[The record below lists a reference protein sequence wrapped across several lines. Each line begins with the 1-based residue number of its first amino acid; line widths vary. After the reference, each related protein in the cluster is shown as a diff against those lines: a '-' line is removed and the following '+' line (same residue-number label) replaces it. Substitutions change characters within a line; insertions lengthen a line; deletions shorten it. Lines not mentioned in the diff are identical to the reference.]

1 MHRRLS
7 WQEAVP
13 RVVADFLMIHFSM
26 IGAFAV
32 SVIYQEATGSQDQAY
47 KLITDFEHYYA
58 RFFWLLSPLFP
69 ITFAVLGFYT
79 HTRSY
84 SGRRKNWA
92 ILQGVGLGAL
102 LFLGANSLVRDSSVG
117 RSVAISF
124 VALASTFL
132 CSSRV
137 VKNYLANRFEVRPI
151 DSSATRRPQLSVL
164 VVGGAGYIGSLLS
177 ERLLQ
182 LGYKVRVLDA
192 LLYGKEPLRAVEG
205 HPNFELMVG
214 DCRNIRDVVSA
225 VKNMDAIVD
234 LAAIVGDPA
243 CEQDQAAAREINY
256 SSTRMLIEVA
266 KGHGVGRF
274 LFASSCSVY
283 GASDHEMDERS
294 EVKPISLYAQTKVD
308 SELALLAAQ
317 SEDFHPTIL
326 RFATVFGLGYRP
338 RFDLVVNLLTARAH
352 QDGKITIFNGEQWRP
367 FIHVRDVV
375 EAVVSAIE
383 APVRLVSGEI
393 FNVGDSQLNHTLQD
407 VARIIKKVFPGTEIE
422 QVANSDRRNYRVNF
436 DKIRNRLGFKARYTV
451 QRGAEEL
458 KEAFVQK
465 VIRDY
470 KDLRYH
476 NQRFLEVAG
485 IVKNKDEVDARIM
498 AAFGGKLPAYA
509 ALGPARVA

>member
-1 MHRRLS
+1 MRRRLS

-13 RVVADFLMIHFSM
+13 RVIADFLMIHLSM
-26 IGAFAV
+26 IGALAV
-32 SVIYQEATGSQDQAY
+32 SVIYQEATGSRDQAY
-47 KLITDFEHYYA
+47 RLIADFEHYYS
-58 RFFWLLSPLFP
+58 RFFWLLSPIFP

-84 SGRRKNWA
+84 SGKRKNWA
-92 ILQGVGLGAL
+92 IVQGVGLGAL
-102 LFLGANSLVRDSSVG
+102 LFLGANSLVGDSSVG
-117 RSVAISF
+117 RSTALSF
-124 VALASTFL
+124 AALASASL
-132 CSSRV
+132 CLSRV
-137 VKNYLANRFEVRPI
+137 IKNYLANRFEVRPL
-151 DSSATRRPQLSVL
+151 DSSATRRTQLSVL

-192 LLYGKEPLRAVEG
+192 LLYGKEPLRAVEN
-205 HPNFELMVG
+205 HPNFELVVG

-225 VKNMDAIVD
+225 VKDMDAIVD

-256 SSTRMLIEVA
+256 GATRMLIEVA

-283 GASDHEMDERS
+283 GTTDHEMDERS
-294 EVKPISLYAQTKVD
+294 EVNPISLYAQTKVD

-338 RFDLVVNLLTARAH
+338 RFDLVVNLLTARAY

-375 EAVVSAIE
+375 EAIVSSLD

-393 FNVGDSQLNHTLQD
+393 FNVGDAGLNHTLQG
-407 VARIIKKVFPGTEIE
+407 VAEIIQQVFPGTEVE
-422 QVANSDRRNYRVNF
+422 EVANSDRRNYRVNF

-451 QRGAEEL
+451 QYGVEDL
-458 KEAFVQK
+458 KAAFVQQ

-485 IVKNKDEVDARIM
+485 VVKNKNEVDARVM
-498 AAFGGKLPAYA
+498 AAFEGKLPAYV
-509 ALGPARVA
+509 GVPARAA